1 MTVTTRSPGTAGIG
15 DKASSTTYR
24 LSYWRV
30 MRSEW
35 IRFWTLRTNL
45 ITLASMCAA
54 IVLFGVLSAA
64 SATGAVAAAH
74 GSPMETGTDPV
85 SIVLSGGRLFGV
97 LVMGVLGVLIGARE
111 YNSGL
116 IRVMIAAVPNR
127 IHVLTA
133 KIAVFAAITAP
144 SSLLATLVAF
154 VTGTAILEAAGHASS
169 QITDPGVASA
179 VIGTA
184 CYLVGIGIAG
194 IAIGVLLR
202 SIGGGIATI
211 IGGVLILPQL
221 ATSLLPDSWDSV
233 LKFLPSNAGA
243 SFTSVTPPT
252 DYLSNTTGALVF
264 TLWIILVVIGAA
276 VAIRVRDV

>member
-1 MTVTTRSPGTAGIG
+1 MTATTRSPGTTGIG
-15 DKASSTTYR
+15 DEASSTTYR
-24 LSYWRV
+24 LTHWRV

-54 IVLFGVLSAA
+54 IVIFGVLSAA
-64 SATGAVAAAH
+64 SATGAVDAAH
-74 GSPMETGTDPV
+74 GGPPTTGTDPV
-85 SIVLSGGRLFGV
+85 SIVLSGGRLFGI
-97 LVMGVLGVLIGARE
+97 LIMGVLGVLIGARE

-116 IRVMIAAVPNR
+116 IRGIIAAVPNR
-127 IHVLTA
+127 IHVLSA

-144 SSLLATLVAF
+144 AALLATFVAF
-154 VTGTAILEAAGHASS
+154 FTGTSILEAAGHASA
-169 QITDPGVASA
+169 QIADPGVASA

-194 IAIGVLLR
+194 IAIGILLR
-202 SIGGGIATI
+202 SIGGGLATI

-221 ATSLLPDSWDSV
+221 ATSLLPDSWGSA

-243 SFTSVTPPT
+243 SFTSVTSPT

-264 TLWIILVVIGAA
+264 TLWIIVVVIGAA
-276 VAIRVRDV
+276 VAMKVRDV